1 MAISQEFADYCC
13 DLLAGVGP
21 CVAKRMFGGWG
32 VSVDGMSIAWLLDLG
47 QGETL
52 WLKANDQT
60 AAVFRQ
66 AGCGQF
72 QYEAKGQL
80 KSVNYFAAPED
91 AMESAPL
98 MLPWAR
104 LALQAAVAAQA
115 LKMAKSTKSTKAAK
129 ATKATKAA
137 QPAAAKPRVA
147 AKKTAARAASAPLR
161 TGRTAA
167 KKPASTSSK
176 TLKTA
181 KLPK

>member
-1 MAISQEFADYCC
+1 MAVSKEFADYCC

-47 QGETL
+47 HGETL

-72 QYEAKGQL
+72 QYKAKGQL

-91 AMESAPL
+91 ALESAPS

-115 LKMAKSTKSTKAAK
+115 LKMAKS
-129 ATKATKAA
+129 TKATKAA